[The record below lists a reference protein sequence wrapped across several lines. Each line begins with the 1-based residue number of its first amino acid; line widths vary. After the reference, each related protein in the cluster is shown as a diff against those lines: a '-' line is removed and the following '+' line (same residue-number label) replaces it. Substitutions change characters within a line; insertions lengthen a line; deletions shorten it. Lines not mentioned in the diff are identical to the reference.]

1 MVFSKISQALNRN
14 DEKYEI
20 LLHKYSSL
28 KLQNKNLVQKQE
40 SQREEH
46 EFKMAQ
52 KFAKEILTIFEHYE
66 KAKEQSFKVNATSSE
81 LQRFLLDFNTI
92 GKQLDTAMKQNGI
105 EVYDAKERF
114 YDSDLH
120 ELGSYQESKGMQKG
134 IILKTTRKGY
144 KFKNR
149 TIKKPRVVVTN

>member
-1 MVFSKISQALNRN
+1 MVFSKISQALNKN

-40 SQREEH
+40 SQREEL

-52 KFAKEILTIFEHYE
+52 KFAKEILTIFEQYE
-66 KAKEQSFKVNATSSE
+66 KAKEQSFKVNATNTE

-92 GKQLDTAMKQNGI
+92 GKQLDLAMKHNGI

-114 YDSDLH
+114 YDPDLH

-134 IILKTTRKGY
+134 IILKTSRKGY